1 MAHGRWGQGSAAET
15 DTGILD
21 VLVAYVSQ
29 GGHLYGARRWE
40 DNPLTLTHV
49 RWQGVSGGLL
59 DAFRQP
65 GGTVSTE
72 DIESNVWVQLA
83 LNFPSS
89 HPSPAGLDAPWL
101 PLNVDPATASQWV
114 QQLRTSLSQRRAR
127 SAMPRQPFS
136 PATSMP
142 GLDSHPPEE
151 IANPWHRPY
160 DSPAGQGSSGSPA
173 PYGSGT
179 SGPTGQSGTPRD
191 REAAVSY
198 PTPPSPTFQ
207 SAPTSGYEPD
217 DTSHR
222 TGAVQRPSADGVEIA
237 VLPCIEVDLPPLL
250 DDRVTMDFHR
260 DFARDVAVHFRQ
272 AVQQFRE
279 VREVRGWM
287 KGERLV
293 LAARFIVG
301 MGGRS
306 PSRTEMDHVAQL
318 LADVLA
324 DRTLPYAHLGFA
336 DPGEWMQGRPLPES

>member
-1 MAHGRWGQGSAAET
+1 MAHGRLGQEGSAET

-21 VLVAYVSQ
+21 VLLAYVSQ

-83 LNFPSS
+83 LNFPAT
-89 HPSPAGLDAPWL
+89 HPSPAGMDAPWL
-101 PLNVDPATASQWV
+101 PLKVDPATASQWV
-114 QQLRTSLSQRRAR
+114 QQLRASLAQRRSR
-127 SAMPRQPFS
+127 SAMSHQPLT

-151 IANPWHRPY
+151 IANPWHRPF
-160 DSPAGQGSSGSPA
+160 DSLAGQGSFGSPGS
-173 PYGSGT
+173 YGSGT
-179 SGPTGQSGTPRD
+179 SGSPGQSGTPLD
-191 REAAVSY
+191 REAGSY
-198 PTPPSPTFQ
+198 PTPPTTSFQ
-207 SAPTSGYEPD
+207 SPLASGYEPD
-217 DTSHR
+217 DTGHW
-222 TGAVQRPSADGVEIA
+222 TGSVQRPSADGVESA

-250 DDRVTMDFHR
+250 DDRVTMDYHR

-301 MGGRS
+301 TGGR
-306 PSRTEMDHVAQL
+306 PISRMEMDRVARL

-324 DRTLPYAHLGFA
+324 ERTLPYAQLGFA

>member
-1 MAHGRWGQGSAAET
+1 MAGGGREASAET

-49 RWQGVSGGLL
+49 RWQGISGGLL

-65 GGTVSTE
+65 GGTVSTD

-114 QQLRTSLSQRRAR
+114 HQLRASLSQRRPR
-127 SAMPRQPFS
+127 SAMLATAIQS
-136 PATSMP
+136 WTSMP
-142 GLDSHPPEE
+142 GLDSRSSRRKSPIPG
-151 IANPWHRPY
+151 IARMIPLPVR
-160 DSPAGQGSSGSPA
+160 GVSGRLY

-179 SGPTGQSGTPRD
+179 SGPTGQSGTPLD
-191 REAAVSY
+191 REPLF
-198 PTPPSPTFQ
+198 PTQLHSHLPSRAPPPPDMSRMTPVTARGQ
-207 SAPTSGYEPD
+207 SSVP
-217 DTSHR
+217 R
-222 TGAVQRPSADGVEIA
+222 QMGVEIA

-250 DDRVTMDFHR
+250 DDRVTMDYHR

-287 KGERLV
+287 RG
-293 LAARFIVG
+293 
-301 MGGRS
+301 
-306 PSRTEMDHVAQL
+306 
-318 LADVLA
+318 
-324 DRTLPYAHLGFA
+324 
-336 DPGEWMQGRPLPES
+336 